1 MCFFDFYF
9 WIREVI
15 VKCQAQYYNLLAQ
28 VLNNIKAFKPLISC
42 FVVRL
47 NQVLDHNS
55 QLTLNACDL
64 RQKNRMTLVEKNKNL
79 SLTAL
84 TKICL
89 IVFPKSHWANSGVSF

>member
-1 MCFFDFYF
+1 
-9 WIREVI
+9 
-15 VKCQAQYYNLLAQ
+15 
-28 VLNNIKAFKPLISC
+28 
-42 FVVRL
+42 
-47 NQVLDHNS
+47 VLDYNS

-89 IVFPKSHWANSGVSF
+89 IVFPKSHY